1 MRMIL
6 SGRIT
11 PTRHF
16 ARTRLP
22 PNFTSTTNRLR
33 DRSSFPCCDQ
43 GRYFIHRA
51 YSPACKTG
59 NVDTL
64 FHFSEN
70 PTIEVYRANFERG
83 WAFGFGVG

>member
-1 MRMIL
+1 VGSRFHFYDKPTTRSFIL
-6 SGRIT
+6 S
-11 PTRHF
+11 
-16 ARTRLP
+16 
-22 PNFTSTTNRLR
+22 
-33 DRSSFPCCDQ
+33 CCDQ